1 MIFVKK
7 NIILFFT
14 FFFISTILGYDSLNR
29 FDHDRLLSKEGNLS
43 DISSYKK
50 VVEDGFNGFKDETRI
65 APRIIT
71 PIISHYVYKTFT
83 NQVRSWHE
91 VFFSLLM
98 VNSFFVAAMCM
109 IMMSYLRYLN
119 IAPTLSAQFLF
130 LCSFG
135 VSAFHL
141 SGLIDSSISF
151 FIFLYILSYLKKKYF
166 ISWLVSILICLSK
179 ETSFIY
185 LFIFHTA
192 FLLNECYFEKKI
204 KIEDIAFP
212 IVNFLTNI
220 IIINFYI
227 INYLQMNIY
236 EYIFHFQIE
245 GGAVDFDK
253 TLIDI
258 PKFFRF
264 FIPIIFF
271 LYIGL
276 KRVSKKFASL
286 IIMCTVI
293 HLIFLTL
300 VIDLD
305 GNGMGRYMFTF
316 LGPLFCVISGIGLD
330 KMLKKYKKTSNSKS
344 TNN

>member
-1 MIFVKK
+1 
-7 NIILFFT
+7 
-14 FFFISTILGYDSLNR
+14 
-29 FDHDRLLSKEGNLS
+29 
-43 DISSYKK
+43 
-50 VVEDGFNGFKDETRI
+50 
-65 APRIIT
+65 
-71 PIISHYVYKTFT
+71 
-83 NQVRSWHE
+83 
-91 VFFSLLM
+91 
-98 VNSFFVAAMCM
+98 
-109 IMMSYLRYLN
+109 
-119 IAPTLSAQFLF
+119 
-130 LCSFG
+130 
-135 VSAFHL
+135 
-141 SGLIDSSISF
+141 
-151 FIFLYILSYLKKKYF
+151 LKKK
-166 ISWLVSILICLSK
+166 
-179 ETSFIY
+179 
-185 LFIFHTA
+185 
-192 FLLNECYFEKKI
+192 I
-204 KIEDIAFP
+204 KLEDKAFP

-330 KMLKKYKKTSNSKS
+330 KILKKI
-344 TNN
+344 

>member
-29 FDHDRLLSKEGNLS
+29 FDYDRLLSKEGNLS

-192 FLLNECYFEKKI
+192 FILNEYYFEKK
-204 KIEDIAFP
+204 
-212 IVNFLTNI
+212 N
-220 IIINFYI
+220 
-227 INYLQMNIY
+227 
-236 EYIFHFQIE
+236 
-245 GGAVDFDK
+245 
-253 TLIDI
+253 
-258 PKFFRF
+258 
-264 FIPIIFF
+264 
-271 LYIGL
+271 
-276 KRVSKKFASL
+276 
-286 IIMCTVI
+286 
-293 HLIFLTL
+293 
-300 VIDLD
+300 
-305 GNGMGRYMFTF
+305 
-316 LGPLFCVISGIGLD
+316 
-330 KMLKKYKKTSNSKS
+330 
-344 TNN
+344 